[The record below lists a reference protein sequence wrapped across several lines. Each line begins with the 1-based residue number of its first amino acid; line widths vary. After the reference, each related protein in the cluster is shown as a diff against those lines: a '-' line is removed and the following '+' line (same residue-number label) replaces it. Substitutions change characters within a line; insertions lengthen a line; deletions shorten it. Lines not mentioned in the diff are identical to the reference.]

1 MTPSNVL
8 VANAFSQ
15 FTVSALVG
23 FAMLL
28 PRQPWFRWKMAI
40 RQKELLAAHL
50 DWIMLGLV
58 QVAGAVAMQSNSAS
72 WAVTWLLVFG
82 GWANALPY
90 LLRGVGIDA
99 FVLAGSPAQ
108 RVSAAISGI
117 SSTALLAAFVML
129 AVSLW
134 AHVS

>member
-15 FTVSALVG
+15 FTVAALVG

-28 PRQPWFRWKMAI
+28 PRQPWFRFKLPL

-58 QVAGAVAMQSNSAS
+58 QIAGAVAMQSHTTPS
-72 WAVTWLLVFG
+72 WPVTWLLVFG
-82 GWANALPY
+82 GWVNALPY
-90 LLRGVGIDA
+90 LLRGMGIDA

-108 RVSAAISGI
+108 RIGAAISGI
-117 SSTALLAAFVML
+117 SSMALLVAFALMTF
-129 AVSLW
+129 SLW
-134 AHVS
+134 G